1 MSKKR
6 EKKHNVIIDFIS
18 QTIFVMFL
26 VVSIALFGIIIS
38 LGILPNKYLIIGLIV
53 VGLLYFIIGFIIF
66 RKRGRIRKIILSILC
81 IGFIMLDLFLFQ
93 YLNSTLNFLD
103 KIKAGNYQTENYYVI
118 SLKESSYNEINDITN
133 LGLYSNYLSKYDKAI
148 SILSEKISFSTTSYN
163 SYNELTLALYNQEI
177 ETIILSAS
185 SKEVLSDI
193 DSEFEEKI
201 KIVYVFEVKT
211 ESNVETT
218 DTDVTEESFNIYI
231 SGIDVFG
238 DISTIS
244 RSDVNMVVTV
254 NPNTHKILLTSIPRD
269 YYVQLHGTT
278 GAKDKLT
285 HSGYYGINMSIE
297 TIEDL
302 LDIEIDYYVRVNFT
316 TVVSLVDAIGGIE
329 VYSDTAFT
337 AWTDKSCKFPVGNVK
352 LDGKCAL
359 AYSRERYAYIGGDR
373 HRVQNQQ
380 DVIKAI
386 IKKAMSSKTLITK
399 YADILESMGESFQ
412 TNMPSDKIYALI
424 NKQLDEMPNWTV
436 ETYSLNGSDSS
447 NVTYTYGDQILYVMN
462 PNMDTVNEA
471 KNKIKEMML
480 IN

>member
-1 MSKKR
+1 MKR
-6 EKKHNVIIDFIS
+6 ESKRKRNLIIDFVS
-18 QTIFVMFL
+18 QTVFVMFL
-26 VVSIALFGIIIS
+26 VVSIALFGIVIS
-38 LGILPNKYLIIGLIV
+38 LGILPTKYLVIGIIAAILIYGLI
-53 VGLLYFIIGFIIF
+53 GFLIFI
-66 RKRGRIRKIILSILC
+66 KRGRIRKIILSILC
-81 IGFIMLDLFLFQ
+81 IVFMIVYLFLFR
-93 YLNSTLNFLD
+93 YLDSTLDFMN
-103 KIKAGNYQTENYYVI
+103 KIKAGSYQTEDYYVI
-118 SLKESSYNEINDITN
+118 ALKDSSFNDINDVKNI
-133 LGLYSNYLSKYDKAI
+133 GVYSNYLSKYNEAI
-148 SILSEKISFSTTSYN
+148 KLLNEKNSYEVVN
-163 SYNELTLALYNQEI
+163 YESYNELTTALFNKEI
-177 ETIILSAS
+177 ETIILSSS
-185 SKEVLSDI
+185 SKDVLSDI
-193 DSEFEEKI
+193 DNEFESKI

-211 ESNVETT
+211 ENNVETT

-238 DISTIS
+238 DINTIS

-254 NPNTHKILLTSIPRD
+254 NPNTNKILLTSIPRD

-278 GAKDKLT
+278 GTKDKLT
-285 HSGYYGINMSIE
+285 HSGYYGINMTIE

-302 LDIEIDYYVRVNFT
+302 LEIDIDYYVRVNFT

-359 AYSRERYAYIGGDR
+359 AYSRERYAYKGGDR

-386 IKKAMSSKTLITK
+386 IKKAMSSEVLIKK
-399 YADILESMGESFQ
+399 YADILESMGDSFQ
-412 TNMPSDKIYALI
+412 TNMPTEKIYELI

-447 NVTYTYGDQILYVMN
+447 NVTYTYGDQVLYVMK

-471 KNKIKEMML
+471 KKKIKEMML
-480 IN
+480 N